1 MELFKKKIHEYTNIN
16 NRKKTRQVLKY
27 NYKNISVRDKTPRN
41 SGLNSSGISKI
52 IKYKRKKN
60 NSKVDKNLKKL
71 KIISHNLSKYNS
83 TIDSYN
89 KERITSLIFDG
100 KFHYVSLFKDYLF
113 WDDEVECL
121 KKYYKKE
128 EIIPIMNKFI
138 NYYCTVY
145 NSLNIYCIYFHLGDC
160 IEVMS
165 KYYRKKLKLQHS
177 IIEKNE
183 NDDEN
188 ENNEIIETIERK
200 KDERIFESHIKL
212 TSLSLNLSKV
222 TPNELILDRKSNED
236 MSKINTIQTTRTSSK
251 VFKSRNEAE
260 LIDKGKR
267 VKEIS
272 EDETIKSLIKNLNV
286 KKKISKICIYKFNGK
301 KKNVLVFKNED
312 KIKQALLKI
321 SPLKERILKKE
332 SSSLNKKLKN
342 SMIINNKALSNQ
354 NSTKK
359 LYINTESNKI
369 LIPKCKKTIIN
380 NLKPFNIKDLN
391 LKIKNNKNKCLTERT
406 NSKEKKTNDLGVY
419 FDNLNQMRPK
429 ILKHGNIK
437 NIYYSS
443 KTSPKNGTKSVN
455 KIIHLNNLSK
465 KNITTNNSQLSN
477 LKFENKIDLNNL
489 KKSSLSKKIKKLCD

>member
-1 MELFKKKIHEYTNIN
+1 
-16 NRKKTRQVLKY
+16 
-27 NYKNISVRDKTPRN
+27 
-41 SGLNSSGISKI
+41 
-52 IKYKRKKN
+52 
-60 NSKVDKNLKKL
+60 
-71 KIISHNLSKYNS
+71 
-83 TIDSYN
+83 
-89 KERITSLIFDG
+89 
-100 KFHYVSLFKDYLF
+100 
-113 WDDEVECL
+113 
-121 KKYYKKE
+121 
-128 EIIPIMNKFI
+128 
-138 NYYCTVY
+138 
-145 NSLNIYCIYFHLGDC
+145 
-160 IEVMS
+160 
-165 KYYRKKLKLQHS
+165 
-177 IIEKNE
+177 
-183 NDDEN
+183 
-188 ENNEIIETIERK
+188 
-200 KDERIFESHIKL
+200 
-212 TSLSLNLSKV
+212 
-222 TPNELILDRKSNED
+222 

-301 KKNVLVFKNED
+301 KKNILVFKNED

-477 LKFENKIDLNNL
+477 LKVENKIDLNNL